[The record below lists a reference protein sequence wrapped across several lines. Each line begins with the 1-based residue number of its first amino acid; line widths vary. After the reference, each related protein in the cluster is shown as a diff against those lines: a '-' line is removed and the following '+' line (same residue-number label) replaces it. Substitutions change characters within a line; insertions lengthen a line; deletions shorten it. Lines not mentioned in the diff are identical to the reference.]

1 MTSFSS
7 CQSHIFYKY
16 ISGEGSRNPSSCP
29 AIAHQI
35 NKFVAAWEREDEAGA
50 GSERIAAFQL
60 YDVITMA
67 LEMVGIPQ

>member
-29 AIAHQI
+29 AIAPRSISSLLPGNVKMGQEQAL
-35 NKFVAAWEREDEAGA
+35 KELLLF
-50 GSERIAAFQL
+50 SF
-60 YDVITMA
+60 TMW
-67 LEMVGIPQ
+67 